1 MDFVDKMLAYLNGYV
16 PEKKLETLRK
26 TAQTNGWALL
36 VEDVKED
43 DTNVPTLLNI
53 PKKFSMA
60 QQIFDF
66 IGILPGY
73 FETDVSIALFIF
85 LGVPLN
91 ALLIIGSILFLVWI
105 NHPSWLPSSES
116 MATKVALITAYI
128 TFTPVQLS
136 AFMRRMNDAAMTK
149 WLALILAFPIV
160 GNVLATAL
168 GIIFPSNYGVERYY

>member
-1 MDFVDKMLAYLNGYV
+1 MRGLGFLFWLGFLDEGDLS
-16 PEKKLETLRK
+16 
-26 TAQTNGWALL
+26 Q
-36 VEDVKED
+36 
-43 DTNVPTLLNI
+43 
-53 PKKFSMA
+53 
-60 QQIFDF
+60 F
-66 IGILPGY
+66 IGEFFRVKDGCLTRKQFYVGQIV
-73 FETDVSIALFIF
+73 VSTIM
-85 LGVPLN
+85 
-91 ALLIIGSILFLVWI
+91 LLIIGSILFLVWI

-116 MATKVALITAYI
+116 MATKVALINAYI